1 MNYFELR
8 RRRSLSVR
16 LVYECGGTEGRRSDL
31 RSDLAEEGGEGR
43 YRRWNWGA
51 AARFA
56 DPGGGGER
64 GEREVSTG
72 REGGGVWWGEVG
84 VEGYGHTRCLP
95 EILLRE
101 KIIYR
106 FCPGI
111 QGSRSHSGQ
120 RLTRISNKK
129 QRTR

>member
-1 MNYFELR
+1 VEL
-8 RRRSLSVR
+8 
-16 LVYECGGTEGRRSDL
+16 
-31 RSDLAEEGGEGR
+31 
-43 YRRWNWGA
+43 GA

-56 DPGGGGER
+56 DPGGGGGR

-84 VEGYGHTRCLP
+84 VEGYGHTRPP

-111 QGSRSHSGQ
+111 RGSRSHGGQ
-120 RLTRISNKK
+120 RWARISNKR